1 MWWITR
7 PHCGPLA
14 FPAKF
19 SMIPKVNPFESY
31 WCESDCKGFEPDDSL
46 DDSLAFHRNIRSG
59 CPHVMRTRPVGS
71 ARGDLR
77 INRPI
82 KYELA
87 DDSCGIEAASIDWGM
102 DDRTSHHHRWASR
115 HRQNEAS
122 MFAKSHSPKSDF
134 QKVSQNLLLRNV
146 HWMIRFESLRIALRI
161 CVRSSQVAQVEKMK
175 VNSPPFDVDETPR
188 SWREKL
194 SWETELRS
202 WKEKLNWETEKRLRI
217 EMLETLRHSNWSLEW
232 PQRIQHSVGWWK
244 LFINLDILTWI
255 PSTRSRIGSESN
267 DDDHFSWSFCFLR
280 RRPGSDMVKTQL
292 RHGQIY
298 GQDMATYKTE
308 VEAEVWKFWKWDCR
322 RC

>member
-59 CPHVMRTRPVGS
+59 CPHVMRSRPVGS

-102 DDRTSHHHRWASR
+102 DDRTSHHHRWV
-115 HRQNEAS
+115 EAS
-122 MFAKSHSPKSDF
+122 AERSIDVCKISFSKIGFPKSFPKSFAAKCSLNDSNRYESPCGF
-134 QKVSQNLLLRNV
+134 VWGRLKLPKWRRWKWTRRLSLLMNR
-146 HWMIRFESLRIALRI
+146 RGAE
-161 CVRSSQVAQVEKMK
+161 E
-175 VNSPPFDVDETPR
+175 
-188 SWREKL
+188 L

-267 DDDHFSWSFCFLR
+267 DDDHFGWSFLLIILLLAE
-280 RRPGSDMVKTQL
+280 KTRQW
-292 RHGQIY
+292 HG
-298 GQDMATYKTE
+298 
-308 VEAEVWKFWKWDCR
+308 
-322 RC
+322 